1 MPRAKRGTKA
11 RARRKKIMKAAR
23 GMVGARRTV
32 YKVAQQSVFRAMQH
46 AFAGRKQK
54 KRDYQVLMDHENK
67 RGVQVLRHPLRPVHP
82 WVEAAKYR
90 TRPQIAC
97 RHGGERSDGVR
108 NAYRESQRSAY
119 RGCTQGTP

>member
-11 RARRKKIMKAAR
+11 RARRKKILKTAR

-54 KRDYQVLMDHENK
+54 KRDFRAL
-67 RGVQVLRHPLRPVHP
+67 
-82 WVEAAKYR
+82 WI
-90 TRPQIAC
+90 TRINAAC
-97 RHGGERSDGVR
+97 RTYGIPYNRFMHGLKLAHIGLNRKSLADMAVNDPSGFGTLIER
-108 NAYRESQRSAY
+108 AREARLE
-119 RGCTQGTP
+119 